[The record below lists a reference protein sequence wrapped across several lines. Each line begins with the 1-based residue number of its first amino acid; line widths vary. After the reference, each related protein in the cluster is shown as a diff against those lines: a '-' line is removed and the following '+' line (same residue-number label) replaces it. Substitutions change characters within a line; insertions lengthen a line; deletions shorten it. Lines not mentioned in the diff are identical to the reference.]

1 MNARLSR
8 PQLVQKTIRIL
19 GILLLIVILIY
30 LLTKKTEGTSI
41 TIKEDYLSLSYSTGD
56 SFEIKYKD
64 IISVAEMQDLDL
76 GTYVSGKE
84 TKNTK
89 FGVWEN
95 NEFGKYKLCIF
106 PNVNRY
112 IVVKTL
118 NEIFAFNF
126 ESVDATDSFYKAFMD
141 LIQTKPVDAVQ

>member
-1 MNARLSR
+1 M
-8 PQLVQKTIRIL
+8 
-19 GILLLIVILIY
+19 IVILIY

-112 IVVKTL
+112 IVVKTS
-118 NEIFAFNF
+118 NEIFGL
-126 ESVDATDSFYKAFMD
+126 TLKA
-141 LIQTKPVDAVQ
+141 